1 MERSDYCHERQLYCI
16 PKNFRII
23 SFWPYFSYLYD
34 YYALIMTLD
43 HQLTSL
49 LDHPLTH
56 QLSKSWPTRFQTN
69 RPTKNQINDHDQ
81 NQDQQNRKMQDWS
94 RSRAN
99 QSPPNVFRNPRR
111 LNPKFLS
118 PNTSI
123 IAKTK
128 KQPQSTHHKKARVT
142 LQQYRIHQ
150 IGLPPNTL
158 YPLLNTVYYHNCSQ
172 LSFLRRAG
180 IRKNL
185 FHPVKHC
192 SPDLAIVTFRILNTT
207 KWDLARGY
215 VTMYKPYE
223 AKIDHT
229 FHLDFDSKSKIQK
242 VRWKC
247 GRKCRFKQALMIKVI
262 ISEFHYMRN
271 PIISPNR

>member
-185 FHPVKHC
+185 FHPAYLFTIAAPRLPTGGSQLDVQHVVQRQFQHFGRWNGSGEDDPNHFAFFLYFPY
-192 SPDLAIVTFRILNTT
+192 SPGDFLSLLKVTWCCCWENGT
-207 KWDLARGY
+207 
-215 VTMYKPYE
+215 
-223 AKIDHT
+223 
-229 FHLDFDSKSKIQK
+229 
-242 VRWKC
+242 
-247 GRKCRFKQALMIKVI
+247 
-262 ISEFHYMRN
+262 
-271 PIISPNR
+271 